1 MARLQTI
8 LRAATAGSLL
18 AGLVHLL
25 VPDRLLAIAA
35 WGYDRVLAVEFEP
48 RTNATT
54 RVRLVG
60 VLFLVGATALARL
73 ARAR

>member
-1 MARLQTI
+1 MARFQTI
-8 LRAATAGSLL
+8 LRAVTVGSLL

-35 WGYDRVLAVEFEP
+35 WGYDRVLAVDFEP
-48 RTNATT
+48 RKSATT

-60 VLFLVGATALARL
+60 VLFLVGGTVLARL
-73 ARAR
+73 ARGE

>member
-60 VLFLVGATALARL
+60 VLFLVGATVLARL

>member
-60 VLFLVGATALARL
+60 VLFLAGATALARL